1 MLNMSLVLG
10 SLLILLLVLIAFQLS
25 AQNRADKRQFLARKR
40 LFEALNKAI
49 RQHWRLQAQYLSDP
63 FFPPTLLDRAKEQ
76 VDDIILKLQTQQNYR
91 VCAQLE
97 ALIQHWQNLNHSQ
110 ELNET
115 RLHHQK
121 IIVLGELLAQRSF
134 TPTSPKGTV
143 FALLLNK
150 H

>member
-1 MLNMSLVLG
+1 MLNMSLLLG
-10 SLLILLLVLIAFQLS
+10 SLLILLLVPIAIQLS
-25 AQNRADKRQFLARKR
+25 AQQRADKQQFLAQKR

-49 RQHWRLQAQYLSDP
+49 RQHWRIQAQYLSDP

-76 VDDIILKLQTQQNYR
+76 VDEIIVKLQAQQNYR
-91 VCAQLE
+91 VCTQLE
-97 ALIQHWQNLNHSQ
+97 ALIQHWQSLNHSQ

-121 IIVLGELLAQRSF
+121 IIVLAELLAQRSF
-134 TPTSPKGTV
+134 APTSSKGTV